1 MRCPYIRIAL
11 LTRSDVF
18 YSNWMDLA
26 GSSNNATGEGE
37 RENSLQMASLVNKF
51 MGSKHTGNLPF
62 LQVKWLG
69 WQNLLTK

>member
-1 MRCPYIRIAL
+1 MKRCPYIRFAL
-11 LTRSDVF
+11 STRSDVF
-18 YSNWMDLA
+18 YSNWMDQA

-37 RENSLQMASLVNKF
+37 RGNSLQ

>member
-1 MRCPYIRIAL
+1 MFFI
-11 LTRSDVF
+11 LTG
-18 YSNWMDLA
+18 WIWLEA
-26 GSSNNATGEGE
+26 ATTQTGEGE

-69 WQNLLTK
+69 WQNLSTK